1 MPQDVTVKRT
11 LLNTPTM
18 DDPNRKVYQIEYRV
32 GELPPHF
39 VYIPEK
45 EYTKEKEALVIK
57 ADLKKRLEG
66 PGMET
71 ISV

>member
-1 MPQDVTVKRT
+1 MPQEVTVKRT
-11 LLNTPTM
+11 LLNTPTV

-45 EYTKEKEALVIK
+45 EYTKEKEAAVIK

-66 PGMET
+66 PSAET
-71 ISV
+71 ITV